1 MQQKYKDKGFVA
13 ISVSLDDP
21 NEEGVQAAVLK
32 FLKSKKAGFRDYIL
46 DEKPAFWEDKLKIDG
61 PPCAFVYDRDGK
73 VAKKFDGFF
82 EYAKVEPLVVDLL
95 KKKE

>member
-1 MQQKYKDKGFVA
+1 MQKKYKDEGFVA

-21 NEEGVQAAVLK
+21 NEEGAQATVLK
-32 FLKSKKAGFRDYIL
+32 FLKAKKAGFRNYIL

-61 PPCAFVYDRDGK
+61 PPCAFVYDRHGK

-82 EYAKVEPLVVDLL
+82 EYAKVEPLVGELL